1 MAKKKDVTPSEKE
14 QLTINA
20 ELNASEKKTDK
31 KNSGKKKGKF
41 KKAMSSRKTRHR
53 IQAISIS
60 AIAVAVV
67 VLVNVIAG
75 LLVDRFPDLKA
86 DFTSNK
92 AFELNDDTVEI
103 MSHLKKNVSFH
114 IVADEKTF
122 LESGT
127 YFVQAKNLLDKM
139 EARSD
144 GKFKYDFVDTTED
157 PNFAKKYENINWKTK
172 ETVGVIECGDQYKG
186 LDIKDCFTY
195 DESYYTYYQA
205 YNWTGTTIEQAIAKG
220 TLFVTSDE
228 RVIVDVMTGEGEGGY
243 NSSTGEGNSGYDQLT
258 KLLSDNAYQ
267 VSEVSLLTG
276 ELDKDAQFVLIFA
289 PQVDISEN
297 AAEKLRTWLDNGGKK
312 GKTLIYV
319 PNATPYLKNMSTPNL
334 DALLK
339 DWGMELNKGFVF
351 ETNDDYRWNPN
362 SVYTFLTDY
371 CDKYTEN
378 LKNANVPVAAN
389 FATGIEITDANTA
402 HALLNTSKGAGIYPN
417 DAEKDFDIRSHVK
430 GEPIAIAAEGT
441 KAGSDAYSNV
451 VVFSSSSM
459 FSTEMM
465 NYYSFNNGAY
475 FMNIVNT
482 IADKD
487 DETVIIEGRTLQ
499 TPTLGKPT
507 ASTTNAILIIFVI
520 AVPALILITGIVLWV
535 RRRNK

>member
-1 MAKKKDVTPSEKE
+1 MADKKDITPSEKE
-14 QLTINA
+14 QLTEAAETNA
-20 ELNASEKKTDK
+20 GKKVTKSK
-31 KNSGKKKGKF
+31 KSGKKDSRF

-53 IQAISIS
+53 VQAVSIS

-67 VLVNVIAG
+67 VLINIISG

-103 MSHLKKNVSFH
+103 MSHLNKDVSFH
-114 IVADEKTF
+114 IVADERTF
-122 LESGT
+122 LASGT

-144 GKFKYDFVDTTED
+144 GRFKYDFVDTTEN
-157 PNFAKKYENINWKTK
+157 PNFAKKYEDINWKTK

-186 LDIKDCFTY
+186 LNIKDCFTY
-195 DESYYTYYQA
+195 DESYYATYQTYS
-205 YNWTGTTIEQAIAKG
+205 WTGTTIEQAVAKG
-220 TLFVTSDE
+220 TLYVTSDE
-228 RVIVDVMTGEGEGGY
+228 RVVVDVLTGEGEGGY
-243 NSSTGEGNSGYDQLT
+243 NSSTGEGSSGYDELT

-267 VSEVSLLTG
+267 VNEVSLLTG
-276 ELDKDAQFVLIFA
+276 ELDKDAKFVLIFA
-289 PQVDISEN
+289 PQVDISEST
-297 AAEKLRTWLDNGGKK
+297 AEKLRTWLDNGGKK
-312 GKTLIYV
+312 GKTLIYI
-319 PNATPYLKNMSTPNL
+319 PNATPYLKDLNTPNL

-339 DWGMELNKGFVF
+339 DWGMELNKGFVY
-351 ETNDDYRWNPN
+351 ETNDNYRWNPN

-371 CDKYTEN
+371 ADKYIEN
-378 LKNANVPVAAN
+378 LKNANVPVATN
-389 FATGIEITDANTA
+389 FAMGINITDTGTA
-402 HALLNTSKGAGIYPN
+402 HALLNTSKGAGVYPN
-417 DAEKDFDIRSHVK
+417 DADKNFNLLDHVK

-441 KAGSDAYSNV
+441 KAGTDTYSNV

-459 FSTEMM
+459 FSSEMM

-475 FMNIVNT
+475 FMNVVNT

-487 DETVIIEGRTLQ
+487 DETPIIEGRTLQ
-499 TPTLGKPT
+499 TPTLGKPA
-507 ASTTNAILIIFVI
+507 ASTTNAILIVFVFVI
-520 AVPALILITGIVLWV
+520 PGLILVTGIVLWI